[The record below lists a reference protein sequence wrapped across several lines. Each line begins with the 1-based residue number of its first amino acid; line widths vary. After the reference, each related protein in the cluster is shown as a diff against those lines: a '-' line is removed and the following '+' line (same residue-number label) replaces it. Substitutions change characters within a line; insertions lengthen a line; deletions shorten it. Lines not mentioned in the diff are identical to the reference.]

1 MYDAQSE
8 GVLAVLPHEVAEEDD
23 DEVVVRADE
32 AAEEADE
39 LVWANCTRMESISMS
54 MRWSTWGSCNL
65 LLFCILIVISM
76 ITINTYRLTHREF
89 RHQNRNF
96 TNYRKLAPNQT
107 TSC

>member
-65 LLFCILIVISM
+65 LLFCIRMVERAVPFARYDLS
-76 ITINTYRLTHREF
+76 F
-89 RHQNRNF
+89 
-96 TNYRKLAPNQT
+96 
-107 TSC
+107 

>member
-39 LVWANCTRMESISMS
+39 LGGSRFTIMESISIS
-54 MRWSTWGSCNL
+54 MRWSTCGSCNL
-65 LLFCILIVISM
+65 LCCIDLFILF
-76 ITINTYRLTHREF
+76 E
-89 RHQNRNF
+89 
-96 TNYRKLAPNQT
+96 
-107 TSC
+107 